1 MNHGDRIKKLQ
12 VRARTLRREMEALIK
27 DMTQSTPAEFESPEE
42 AIESSRETLTYN
54 GRQDLDSLDRTLSW
68 ARHHLPPSHK

>member
-12 VRARTLRREMEALIK
+12 VRTLRREMEALIK

-42 AIESSRETLTYN
+42 AIESSRGTLTYN
-54 GRQDLDSLDRTLSW
+54 GRRDLDSLDQTLYW
-68 ARHHLPPSHK
+68 AFEHLPPSHK